1 MLKAVIF
8 DFDGVIADS
17 EALHYEALDAV
28 FKRHGVD
35 VSKEVHWDKYL
46 GYSDRENSEAVNIDY

>member
-17 EALHYEALDAV
+17 EALHYKALNTV
-28 FKRHGVD
+28 FNRYGVD
-35 VSKEVHWDKYL
+35 VPKDLHWQKYL
-46 GYSDRENSEAVNIDY
+46 GYSDRENIEAQC

>member
-17 EALHYEALDAV
+17 EALHLRAFNEALAPYGLEITE
-28 FKRHGVD
+28 KGLLQNLP
-35 VSKEVHWDKYL
+35 WP
-46 GYSDRENSEAVNIDY
+46 DRCRLL